1 MSGRGLVWLVLLL
14 ALSYQRA
21 NAQFF
26 QVEIKESGVYKLTL
40 EKARSMGFADLSQVS
55 FFGYPGMLPQK
66 LDSAQLQIQEIP
78 SWQTQ
83 DELWVFLQGP
93 HVIELDSL
101 GNVTY
106 EHHLY
111 SNSLSYL
118 VGKKPNPLR
127 LTKENFP
134 ESSHPSPDFLY
145 QITPYKEE
153 KTNLLDS
160 GRDWYSLPIRQGQ
173 SLNVNFGLSSD
184 SSAPWL
190 IQGRAMAQSSAS
202 SIVRILSGNTP
213 LEEIEFSPIPN
224 TLYGIKG
231 RDQNFSIS
239 ITPSDNRISQ
249 LRFTY
254 QASAPNSSGYLDY
267 VAIAVPKAPN
277 EWKNGIFHSITSA
290 NLSIS
295 QPAEM
300 WEISDFFHP
309 KTTAQNQLPGKKW
322 VIFTPDEL
330 PELETSGEITHCRR
344 IHNSGAEFLIISSQ
358 ELLNSARKLQAHKQS
373 MGISTEVVPLNEIYQ
388 EFGYGNPDLTS
399 IRNFI
404 AWEFHQ
410 GKVLKNVLVMGKG
423 TFDYKGILG
432 GRPNLVPIY
441 TSRNSLNPLATYS
454 SDDYLGLIDW
464 GQGEWTETRDGDE
477 LMQIGVGRI
486 PAISFA
492 EANEIVEKIIQ
503 YETSPSQGKWKH
515 RLSFLADD
523 ADNNIH
529 MRDAEAHVAYLEEN
543 HPGFLSQKL
552 YLDRFE
558 QVNNSGR
565 QYSSAAKEALQKTLD
580 EGTLLLN
587 FIGHGNETT
596 LTAEEIFQV
605 SDLQNWPKQP
615 FLPIWMTA
623 TCEFGRHDSPFIRSA
638 AEELLFAPEKGGI
651 ALLTTG
657 RPVFSSVNF
666 ALNKEFIEELLHSEE
681 GRYQDL
687 GTIFKNTKNQSLN
700 GPLNRNFSLLGDPS
714 LRLPLPELQVQVE
727 KISLPD
733 SENEAD
739 TLKAL
744 QEYELLAKVADPL
757 TGATQASFQGE
768 YQLEI
773 RDKPVNKSTLG
784 DESSPFTFS
793 EESTLIVQGKGKV
806 EQGLLRANF
815 LVPKNIDLEKG
826 NGKIR
831 IWAASDSGF
840 EAFGSERKQIGG
852 TTSNP
857 VNDREGPEISI
868 LPGGK
873 ASPPYLFNSPSI
885 QVELHLEDI
894 SGINI
899 SDLIP
904 QESLVLQVNEED
916 PIFVGSLFEAE
927 DGGYSKGSLSLRIS
941 GLKEGKN
948 QIRVRAWDNVGNGSE
963 KQIEI
968 LIEGSQ
974 ELKILSH
981 LVYPNPANE
990 VANFQLSHNRPGENL
1005 LLKLEVYNLL
1015 GQILLSHSYRLVKA
1029 DEIIEDLSW
1038 FFFQSQTKYPA
1049 KGTYI
1054 YRLTLQSESDFDF
1067 DSKSGKLVIR

>member
-1 MSGRGLVWLVLLL
+1 MRWRCSVWLMILFS
-14 ALSYQRA
+14 LSYQGA
-21 NAQFF
+21 WAQFF
-26 QVEIKESGVYKLTL
+26 QVEIKESGVYKLTR
-40 EKARSMGFADLSQVS
+40 EKALALGFADLSQVS
-55 FFGYPGMLPQK
+55 FFGYPEMLPQK
-66 LDSAQLQIQEIP
+66 LDSAQLQLQEIP

-93 HVIELDSL
+93 HTIDLDST
-101 GNVTY
+101 GEIRY
-106 EHHLY
+106 QHHLY
-111 SNSLSYL
+111 SNSLSFL
-118 VGKKPNPLR
+118 IGKKINPLR
-127 LTKENFP
+127 ITKEVSP
-134 ESSHPSPDFLY
+134 DSSLPSPEFLY
-145 QITPYKEE
+145 QLYSYKEE

-190 IQGRAMAQSSAS
+190 VQGRTMAQSSATS
-202 SIVRILSGNTP
+202 SIRVLSGNTL

-231 RDQNFSIS
+231 RDQNFSLNIS
-239 ITPSDNRISQ
+239 PADNRISQ

-254 QASAPNSSGYLDY
+254 QASAPNSSGYLDF
-267 VAIAVPKAPN
+267 VVIGVPRSST
-277 EWKNGIFHSITSA
+277 EWKNGVFHSVTPVLLTIPNST
-290 NLSIS
+290 
-295 QPAEM
+295 EV
-300 WEISDFFHP
+300 WEISNFSHP
-309 KTTAQNQLPGKKW
+309 IATTGNQLTGRKW
-322 VIFTPDEL
+322 AVFSPNEI
-330 PELETSGEITHCRR
+330 PELEPSQELFLDRR
-344 IHNSGAEFLIISSQ
+344 TQVSGAELLIISSQ

-373 MGISTEVVPLNEIYQ
+373 LGISTEVVPLDEIYK
-388 EFGYGNPDLTS
+388 EFGYGNPDLTA

-404 AWEFHQ
+404 AWEYHQ
-410 GKVLKNVLVMGKG
+410 GKGLKNVLILGKG

-454 SDDYLGLIDW
+454 SDDYLGLIEW
-464 GQGEWTETRDGDE
+464 GQGQWEESRDGDE
-477 LMQIGVGRI
+477 QMKIGLGRI
-486 PAISFA
+486 PAISFT
-492 EANEIVEKIIQ
+492 EANEIVEKIIR
-503 YETSPSQGKWKH
+503 YETDPLPGKWKH
-515 RLSFLADD
+515 RISFLADD

-529 MRDAEAHVAYLEEN
+529 MRDAEAHVGYLEEN

-565 QYSSAAKEALQKTLD
+565 QYSPAAKEALQKTLD

-638 AEELLFAPEKGGI
+638 AEELLFAQEKGGI

-666 ALNKEFIEELLHSEE
+666 SLNKEFIEELLASEE

-714 LRLPLPELQVQVE
+714 LRLPLPELQVSIE
-727 KISLPD
+727 KISQPD
-733 SENEAD
+733 SENETD
-739 TLKAL
+739 TLTAL
-744 QEYELLAKVADPL
+744 QEYELFAQVVDPL
-757 TGATQASFQGE
+757 TGAVQPTFQGE

-773 RDKPVNKSTLG
+773 RDKPVSKSTLG
-784 DESSPFTFS
+784 DENSPFSFS
-793 EESTLIVQGKGKV
+793 EESTLIIQGKGKV
-806 EQGLLRANF
+806 ERGLLKTKF
-815 LVPKNIDLEKG
+815 LVSKNIDLEKG
-826 NGKIR
+826 DGKIR
-831 IWAASDSGF
+831 IWAVSESGL
-840 EAFGSERKQIGG
+840 EAFGSEKVSIGG
-852 TTSNP
+852 ISPTPPADS
-857 VNDREGPEISI
+857 EGPEISI

-873 ASPPYLFNSPSI
+873 ATSPYLFSSPSI
-885 QVELHLEDI
+885 PVEVNLEDP

-899 SDLIP
+899 SDLVS
-904 QESLVLQVNEED
+904 EELLTLQVNEEE
-916 PIFVGSLFEAE
+916 PVYVGRLFEAE
-927 DGGYSKGSLSLRIS
+927 EGGFSKGKLSTRIS

-948 QIRVRAWDNVGNGSE
+948 LIRVRAWDNLGNGSE
-963 KQIEI
+963 SQIEI
-968 LIEGSQ
+968 QVEGSQ
-974 ELKILSH
+974 ELRILSYQ
-981 LVYPNPANE
+981 VFPNPASE
-990 VANFQLSHNRPGENL
+990 VANFELSHNRPGQNL
-1005 LLKLEVYNLL
+1005 LLTLEVYNLL
-1015 GQILLSHSYRLVKA
+1015 GQILFSKSYRLVRA
-1029 DEIIEDLSW
+1029 EENIRDLSW

-1054 YRLTLQSESDFDF
+1054 YKLTLQSESDFDF